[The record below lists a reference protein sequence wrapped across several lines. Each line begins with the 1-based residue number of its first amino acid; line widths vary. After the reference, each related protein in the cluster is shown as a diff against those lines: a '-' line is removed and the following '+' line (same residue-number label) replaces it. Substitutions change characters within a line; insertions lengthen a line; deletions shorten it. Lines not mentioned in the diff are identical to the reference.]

1 SDVKDKYHLSTAGPG
16 YHAGILRHARELVA
30 VTNQWVN
37 SYKRLVPGYEAP
49 VYVSW
54 ARRNRSAMVRVPM
67 YKPGKAHAT
76 RIEFRAPDPA
86 CNPYLAF
93 AVQIAAG
100 LEGVIKKYPLA
111 DPVEQDIYE
120 MDEEARQEAGITSL
134 PGNLFEAIQ
143 EVSRSSIVREAL
155 GDHIFLKFIE
165 NKKKEWDNFRI
176 HVSKYEIDTYLALL

>member
-1 SDVKDKYHLSTAGPG
+1 
-16 YHAGILRHARELVA
+16 VA

-54 ARRNRSAMVRVPM
+54 ARRNRSAMGRVPM

-120 MDEEARQEAGITSL
+120 MVRNPGRIRHHLVPATSSR
-134 PGNLFEAIQ
+134 PYRR
-143 EVSRSSIVREAL
+143 VSRSSIGRDRPRRPYLPE
-155 GDHIFLKFIE
+155 FIE
-165 NKKKEWDNFRI
+165 NTRRSGTTSHPCQQVRD
-176 HVSKYEIDTYLALL
+176 